1 MYTAVRLSALFM
13 LLTKVGTTWEISGLM
28 NLILSLHFARVF
40 LQCCTVVAAAAA
52 AAAALRPAA
61 S

>member
-40 LQCCTVVAAAAA
+40 FAMLHSGGGGGGAGAQ
-52 AAAALRPAA
+52 A
-61 S
+61 SG

>member
-40 LQCCTVVAAAAA
+40 LQCCTVVAAAA
-52 AAAALRPAA
+52 LRPAA

>member
-40 LQCCTVVAAAAA
+40 FAMLHSGGGGGAGAQ
-52 AAAALRPAA
+52 A
-61 S
+61 SG